1 MIAGIVACADVGG
14 FYQKLHQTPPVES
27 LAGAYML
34 SVESRFAAVSPIVLA
49 GSANGSAF
57 HTVHGTFDRSG
68 SRLTVA
74 FPSGL
79 MNGTLADER
88 ITWDGGDVWLLQ
100 ATPAWKGMRQH
111 APLHAVA
118 GPAPAGTVCGHGQGV
133 ARSFQAQGQAE
144 VDLLFLAYC

>member
-57 HTVHGTFDRSG
+57 HTVDLGPLFS
-68 SRLTVA
+68 SVA
-74 FPSGL
+74 PEAPS
-79 MNGTLADER
+79 
-88 ITWDGGDVWLLQ
+88 V
-100 ATPAWKGMRQH
+100 
-111 APLHAVA
+111 AV
-118 GPAPAGTVCGHGQGV
+118 
-133 ARSFQAQGQAE
+133 
-144 VDLLFLAYC
+144 D